1 MANGLTMGSGLAD
14 RTAAGPHHAAAHGPA
29 HHGAGPAPAWCAV
42 PRCTLRFE
50 KCADGFKIHCDCPD
64 QASCGTL
71 QNLCRS
77 LAEGMCSCACTKNG
91 ICVAQC
97 NLCFCS
103 CTCEPTAKGVCITCR
118 SGDKDCCK
126 LTQGCCECL
135 AACCQ
140 AGCACT
146 VCFGGVPVCC
156 GTCAC

>member
-1 MANGLTMGSGLAD
+1 MANGLTTGSELSD
-14 RTAAGPHHAAAHGPA
+14 RSAPGPHP
-29 HHGAGPAPAWCAV
+29 GAGPAAAHHGPGSAPALRAV

-50 KCADGFKIHCDCPD
+50 KTADGFKIHCECPD
-64 QASCGTL
+64 QAACGTL

-156 GTCAC
+156 GTCVC